1 MKVLSRLRD
10 DKRRWRLY
18 KRRAAQLPE
27 PYRTATRGLEKYIL
41 NTGPGD
47 GTEVLT
53 MVEDLADL
61 MERSAADGIA
71 VRDIVGDDPVDF
83 ADDFTRNYGVGS
95 WLQSQHRKLRN
106 AVDSAERLETPR
118 HRADR
123 L

>member
-1 MKVLSRLRD
+1 MNVLSRLRD

-18 KRRAAQLPE
+18 KRRAVQLPE
-27 PYRTATRGLEKYIL
+27 PYRTATRGLEKYFL

-47 GTEVLT
+47 GIEVLT

-61 MERSAADGIA
+61 MERSAADGIPLH
-71 VRDIVGDDPVDF
+71 DIVGDDPIDF

-95 WLQSQHRKLRN
+95 WLQNQHRKLRN
-106 AVDSAERLETPR
+106 TLDSAERLETPGYR
-118 HRADR
+118 GDR